1 MPRSAFGTAIGGLIL
16 PLIFGFGFCFLIP
29 DSLLVDPTQRIVF
42 SLFLA
47 TAISVSAIPVIAKVL
62 IDLNLIRRD
71 IGQIT
76 IAAGMIDDTAA
87 WILLSIVLGLI
98 EFGVVTAQNV
108 LFSVGKVVLFLSVSF
123 VAGKWIAAKVVSF
136 AQNSIK
142 SKYKFLTI
150 LILFSFGFG
159 ASSPIIKT

>member
-1 MPRSAFGTAIGGLIL
+1 M
-16 PLIFGFGFCFLIP
+16 
-29 DSLLVDPTQRIVF
+29 
-42 SLFLA
+42 
-47 TAISVSAIPVIAKVL
+47 

-108 LFSVGKVVLFLSVSF
+108 LFSVGKVLLFLSVSF

-142 SKYKFLTI
+142 SRYKFLTI

-159 ASSPIIKT
+159 AIAQSLRLEAVLGAFIAGIIFLVSQPFPKKRLNE

>member
-1 MPRSAFGTAIGGLIL
+1 MIL

-71 IGQIT
+71 VGQIT

-87 WILLSIVLGLI
+87 WILFSIVLGLI
-98 EFGVVTAQNV
+98 EFGVVTAAECFI
-108 LFSVGKVVLFLSVSF
+108 LCWKVIVLFLS
-123 VAGKWIAAKVVSF
+123 G
-136 AQNSIK
+136 
-142 SKYKFLTI
+142 
-150 LILFSFGFG
+150 
-159 ASSPIIKT
+159 

>member
-1 MPRSAFGTAIGGLIL
+1 MGQCFCCLITGLETDLALIKHHAKSAFGTALGGLIL
-16 PLIFGFGFCFLIP
+16 PLIFGFAFCFLIP
-29 DSLLVDPTQRIVF
+29 DIFLVDPTQRIVF

-71 IGQIT
+71 LGQIT

-108 LFSVGKVVLFLSVSF
+108 LYLCWQSSF
-123 VAGKWIAAKVVSF
+123 I
-136 AQNSIK
+136 SI
-142 SKYKFLTI
+142 SKFYCR
-150 LILFSFGFG
+150 
-159 ASSPIIKT
+159 